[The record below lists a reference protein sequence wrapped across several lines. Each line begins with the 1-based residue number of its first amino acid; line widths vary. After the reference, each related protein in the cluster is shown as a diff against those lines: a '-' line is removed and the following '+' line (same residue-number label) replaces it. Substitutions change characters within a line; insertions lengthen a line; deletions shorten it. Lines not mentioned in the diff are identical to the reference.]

1 MPPRPVPRVSLTLYA
16 ARQLV
21 DKSGRTSDANACFC
35 VVQLLGESGKVLTT
49 AHSSVV
55 RDEVPKWNE
64 TIELVVGAKGGVA
77 CAVTVEVWHKS
88 RAKDRFLGRV
98 MLPTAHGAQRDRCT
112 TRGWWPL
119 GKRSSKS
126 HVGDGRIELALDC
139 TRLGRAARTRV
150 VHDRCFARARA
161 TLALPL
167 GGGATLPPAS
177 KERLLLAVDC
187 AMRDSVSG
195 QLSPCTVMLTD
206 WRLLWLRRGS
216 HGGPRPRRGEA
227 NADHAPL
234 QLLRSLSVRELELA
248 GAGAG
253 SYLRQRLTIGLA
265 DFRALQLETATSEDT
280 DAPDIAPASLAVLHA
295 WLDYHVLN
303 PQLLL
308 AHFDL
313 SIHGARAPRAAGEP
327 QAVDRGTE
335 SERELDIMGAS
346 AHVAAQ
352 RDAAL
357 ALDLERMGVAPTMS
371 TSSPRGS
378 ARRSSTA
385 HASVDPTGWC
395 EPRLNRSFELCDS
408 YPALVALPAAF
419 MRDAEAVRRSGA
431 HGLGVDTSFALLAEV
446 TKFRSRARLPA
457 LVWRD
462 ARTG

>member
-35 VVQLLGESGKVLTT
+35 IVQLLGESGAVLKT
-49 AHSSVV
+49 AHSSIV
-55 RDEVPKWNE
+55 RDEAPKWNE
-64 TIELVVGAKGGVA
+64 TIELEVAATEGVVR
-77 CAVTVEVWHKS
+77 AVIVEVWHKS

-98 MLPTAHGAQRDRCT
+98 MLPAAHGARHDRST
-112 TRGWWPL
+112 TRAWWPL

-126 HVGDGRIELALDC
+126 HVGAGRIELALDC
-139 TRLGRAARTRV
+139 SRLGRDARTRA
-150 VHDRCFARARA
+150 VHEQRFARARA
-161 TLALPL
+161 ALALPL
-167 GGGATLPPAS
+167 GNGATVPPAS

-187 AMRDSVSG
+187 AMRDTVSG

-216 HGGPRPRRGEA
+216 RGGSRPRRGEA

-234 QLLRSLSVRELELA
+234 QLLRSLSVRELELS
-248 GAGAG
+248 GTGVG
-253 SYLRQRLTIGLA
+253 RYLRQRLTIGLA
-265 DFRALQLETATSEDT
+265 DFRALQLETPSSEDT
-280 DAPDIAPASLAVLHA
+280 DAICVPPTSLAVLHA

-313 SIHGARAPRAAGEP
+313 SIHTARATGAAGEP
-327 QAVDRGTE
+327 QAVDRWAD

-346 AHVAAQ
+346 AHVSAQ

-371 TSSPRGS
+371 MPSSTSSSSSPPRGS

-385 HASVDPTGWC
+385 HASVDPTGW
-395 EPRLNRSFELCDS
+395 
-408 YPALVALPAAF
+408 
-419 MRDAEAVRRSGA
+419 
-431 HGLGVDTSFALLAEV
+431 
-446 TKFRSRARLPA
+446 
-457 LVWRD
+457 
-462 ARTG
+462 